1 MDNNI
6 KHNSKDID
14 NRLATME
21 GHLRGIRQMV
31 ADGKSCDEI
40 LLQLT
45 ALRGSI
51 DNLSKKLLI
60 EHAQTCVRFAV
71 ENNDLSKYDE
81 FIAILS
87 KYI

>member
-1 MDNNI
+1 MENNI
-6 KHNSKDID
+6 QHNSKEID

-31 ADGKSCDEI
+31 TDGKSCDEV

-45 ALRGSI
+45 ALKGSI

-60 EHAQTCVRFAV
+60 EHAKICVRYAI
-71 ENNDLSKYDE
+71 ENDDLSEYDE
-81 FIAILS
+81 FITILS